1 MYDYHTHTAFSDD
14 CDIAM
19 EEMILQ
25 AIQCGVKEL
34 AITDHYDPGYEDP
47 EFPFCLDF
55 DRYYESL
62 LEMSQ
67 KYEDA
72 ISIIKGMEIGIMD
85 SELEECSRAV
95 TQYPYDFIIGSFHCL
110 EKKDLYRYDFSQVD
124 RPAVLERFYT
134 YVNKCLKAYKDY
146 DVVGHFTIIDRYI
159 GEVFDYRPYMDIIE
173 DTLKT
178 IIYDGKGLEINTS
191 SFKYKMDIWLPRKEI
206 LQLYRQLG
214 GEILTFGS
222 DSHDTHHFMDHFA
235 EAQELAKSSGFSYQC
250 TFRNRKPEFHKL

>member
-95 TQYPYDFIIGSFHCL
+95 TPVSYTHLDVYKRQALQHRHHSHNLQSLDF
-110 EKKDLYRYDFSQVD
+110 
-124 RPAVLERFYT
+124 
-134 YVNKCLKAYKDY
+134 
-146 DVVGHFTIIDRYI
+146 
-159 GEVFDYRPYMDIIE
+159 
-173 DTLKT
+173 
-178 IIYDGKGLEINTS
+178 
-191 SFKYKMDIWLPRKEI
+191 
-206 LQLYRQLG
+206 
-214 GEILTFGS
+214 
-222 DSHDTHHFMDHFA
+222 
-235 EAQELAKSSGFSYQC
+235 
-250 TFRNRKPEFHKL
+250 KP

>member
-1 MYDYHTHTAFSDD
+1 
-14 CDIAM
+14 
-19 EEMILQ
+19 
-25 AIQCGVKEL
+25 
-34 AITDHYDPGYEDP
+34 
-47 EFPFCLDF
+47 
-55 DRYYESL
+55 
-62 LEMSQ
+62 
-67 KYEDA
+67 
-72 ISIIKGMEIGIMD
+72 MEIGIMD

-206 LQLYRQLG
+206 LQLLSL
-214 GEILTFGS
+214 I
-222 DSHDTHHFMDHFA
+222 HI
-235 EAQELAKSSGFSYQC
+235 
-250 TFRNRKPEFHKL
+250 